1 MSFFAGLASG
11 IKQAQELKRDREKRQ
26 QQQKLIDAQLD
37 LLKTQTS
44 AAKSKL
50 DAQSKKL
57 ALFDLLKAG
66 GHGIPIGNVS
76 SGGPLALPQATPQI
90 PKTNPQ
96 TAGLSEQD
104 ITIGTAGGDYGKSDI
119 IQNIAKAQ
127 TGNNLIES
135 NALQKVDLSDNQT
148 SPNTGSS
155 FQANRQ
161 FQGNQNQDQFINT
174 KYGPISKRF
183 LTRMLLKETIGD
195 DPGPLQARTIEGQS
209 PQFKGR
215 PVTQFYNQEGQKV
228 GPEFPEFVE
237 PDSTEFKTSEGTF
250 RQGVDPVSG
259 EKVGNR
265 INTGPA
271 ETKLR
276 TIFDRATGNVY
287 EAEVNIQTGDE
298 IEGTRKLKE
307 RAKFRFR
314 SKINKEGQTVQYL
327 ERVDQPGV
335 EIEGTRE
342 ITKNADTTKAAQ
354 LANLRRSGPI
364 LKQMVGLIFEKDKK
378 GNLTIP
384 FLARAQG
391 TVPDAAAKL
400 GLPLATL
407 AKSLAFQLLRPESGA
422 AINWEE
428 LQSKMNQFLP
438 KALTKVPFQE
448 QQLIQMGQV
457 IDDIFS
463 QAQSDYVPVVEE
475 GIRAELKAMK
485 SSKGKGLKTP
495 TPLKGKNEIIID
507 FEDL

>member
-1 MSFFAGLASG
+1 
-11 IKQAQELKRDREKRQ
+11 
-26 QQQKLIDAQLD
+26 
-37 LLKTQTS
+37 
-44 AAKSKL
+44 
-50 DAQSKKL
+50 
-57 ALFDLLKAG
+57 
-66 GHGIPIGNVS
+66 
-76 SGGPLALPQATPQI
+76 
-90 PKTNPQ
+90 
-96 TAGLSEQD
+96 
-104 ITIGTAGGDYGKSDI
+104 
-119 IQNIAKAQ
+119 
-127 TGNNLIES
+127 
-135 NALQKVDLSDNQT
+135 
-148 SPNTGSS
+148 S

-475 GIRAELKAMK
+475 GIRAELKALK

-495 TPLKGKNEIIID
+495 TPIKGNDDPLGIRN
-507 FEDL
+507 